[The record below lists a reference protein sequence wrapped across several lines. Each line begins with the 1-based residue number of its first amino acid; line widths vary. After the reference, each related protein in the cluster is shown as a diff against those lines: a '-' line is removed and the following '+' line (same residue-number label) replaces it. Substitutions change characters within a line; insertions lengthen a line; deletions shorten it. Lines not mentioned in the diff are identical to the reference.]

1 MRILI
6 SLLLLLSSHL
16 TLADYPLELIELQ
29 SRQADEMIPMLR
41 PFIDKDGS
49 IAGMGRQLIIRTSE
63 RNFQE
68 IQKILQRFDQPAQ
81 NLMIY
86 VRQTDARNARQNRQ
100 AININ
105 SPIGNQSKLIVG
117 RARPDNTI
125 EYRVK
130 SARTR
135 SHLDATHRVRTLEGR
150 AAFITTGQSIPV
162 RQQNTTIVG
171 GVVHQQT
178 TTRYRNATSGFYVL
192 PRLNGNHVT
201 LEISS
206 HMNRPG
212 SIQGNYDIQQA
223 STVLSGE
230 LGEWITLG
238 GISDTIN
245 NNQRGILRNVE
256 TYNSKEG
263 FIQLLV
269 EKIR

>member
-6 SLLLLLSSHL
+6 SLLLLFSSNL

-49 IAGMGRQLIIRTSE
+49 IAGMGNQLIIRTSE
-63 RNFQE
+63 SNFQE
-68 IQKILQRFDQPAQ
+68 IQNILQRFDRPAR

-86 VRQTDARNARQNRQ
+86 VRQSAAGSARQQRQ
-100 AININ
+100 AANI
-105 SPIGNQSKLIVG
+105 SSLIGKQSKLVVG
-117 RARPDNTI
+117 SARPDNTI

-150 AAFITTGQSIPV
+150 AAFIATGQSIPIQ
-162 RQQNTTIVG
+162 QQNTAIVG
-171 GVVHQQT
+171 GVIHQLT

-192 PRLNGNHVT
+192 PRLNGNRVT
-201 LEISS
+201 LEISP

-212 SIQGNYDIQQA
+212 SIQGTYDIQQA
-223 STVLSGE
+223 ITVLSGE

-238 GISDTIN
+238 GRSNAIN
-245 NNQRGILRNVE
+245 SNQHDILRNIE
-256 TYNSKEG
+256 TRNSEERV
-263 FIQLLV
+263 IQLLV
-269 EKIR
+269 EEIR